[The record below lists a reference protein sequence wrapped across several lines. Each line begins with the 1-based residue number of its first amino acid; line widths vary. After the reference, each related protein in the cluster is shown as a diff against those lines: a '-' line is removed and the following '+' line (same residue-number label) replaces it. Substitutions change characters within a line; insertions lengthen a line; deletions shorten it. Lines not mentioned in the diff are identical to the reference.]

1 MLSQLLTWLE
11 FVQFK
16 IGSDKQYQPLWQNRF
31 HCFHFVKV
39 ENLRFRRCARGD
51 AVLFRVFVLCTL
63 YTINLILKSS
73 VKAILEL
80 CRLSNAIRRQ
90 WSGLLWKSSSHH
102 QQTTTTKTK
111 VEHKNRTHCSRRL
124 HCVLLLFYC
133 VSRHVRFGVLFL
145 GWNVRK
151 EIAFSCD
158 ANRSAK
164 SFCIS
169 LPDYPPL
176 ARKCPLPRSWGPSS
190 ICTIFHVKMYALRI
204 VDSFNRV
211 WVCSRYKNPV
221 ENVRN
226 ISSRDDW
233 IVIIIW
239 CIKSVSGETSISI
252 SNFNSIPIWCWEML
266 NVACKSLPAQ
276 WLDRKTLYAHSN

>member
-1 MLSQLLTWLE
+1 MKWASMEILFTSSTNNNNKNKSRAQKPNTLFETIALCAVIILLCLTTRAIWCSIFGL
-11 FVQFK
+11 K
-16 IGSDKQYQPLWQNRF
+16 
-31 HCFHFVKV
+31 
-39 ENLRFRRCARGD
+39 RG
-51 AVLFRVFVLCTL
+51 
-63 YTINLILKSS
+63 KKHS
-73 VKAILEL
+73 E
-80 CRLSNAIRRQ
+80 
-90 WSGLLWKSSSHH
+90 
-102 QQTTTTKTK
+102 
-111 VEHKNRTHCSRRL
+111 
-124 HCVLLLFYC
+124 
-133 VSRHVRFGVLFL
+133 
-145 GWNVRK
+145 

-158 ANRSAK
+158 ASRSAN

-190 ICTIFHVKMYALRI
+190 IRTIFHVKMYTLRI

-211 WVCSRYKNPV
+211 WVCSQYKNPV

-252 SNFNSIPIWCWEML
+252 SNFNSIPIWCINDKHPFSL
-266 NVACKSLPAQ
+266 RNVEC
-276 WLDRKTLYAHSN
+276 RV